1 MPNIGTLQDKFS
13 KTWIYLNPDQLTGP
27 SAWNV
32 ASTPFAV
39 NEDKVFAIPPI
50 MVNQEDGLVELW
62 YSIIDC
68 RGFDEISRLQL
79 ASSTPN
85 FERDTLPNVTSI
97 EGESPVFTNKFET
110 ETIIFFDISA
120 LDSTAGFVFRDTPAG
135 YNGNTIEALETT
147 EPLGAVENAGVATVF
162 FDITTLED
170 A

>member
-1 MPNIGTLQDKFS
+1 MPNIGALQDKFS
-13 KTWIYLNPDQLTGP
+13 KTWIYLNPDQINGP

-32 ASTPFAV
+32 ASIPFVV

-68 RGFDEISRLQL
+68 RSFDEVSRLQL
-79 ASSTPN
+79 ASNTPN

-110 ETIIFFDISA
+110 ETVIFFDISA
-120 LDSTAGFVFRDTPAG
+120 LDSTAGFVFTDTPAG
-135 YNGNTIEALETT
+135 YNGNTIEALEIT

>member
-32 ASTPFAV
+32 ASTPFVA
-39 NEDKVFAIPPI
+39 NDEKVFAIPPI
-50 MVNQEDGLVELW
+50 MVNQENSLVKLW

-68 RGFDEISRLQL
+68 RSFDEASRLQL
-79 ASSTPN
+79 ASNTPN
-85 FERDTLPNVTSI
+85 FERDTLSNVTSI

-110 ETIIFFDISA
+110 ETVIFFDISELTSVNAA
-120 LDSTAGFVFRDTPAG
+120 LFTDTPAL
-135 YNGNTIEALETT
+135 YNGNTIETLETT
-147 EPLGAVENAGVATVF
+147 EPLGAVENDGVATVF
-162 FDITTLED
+162 FDMTTLED